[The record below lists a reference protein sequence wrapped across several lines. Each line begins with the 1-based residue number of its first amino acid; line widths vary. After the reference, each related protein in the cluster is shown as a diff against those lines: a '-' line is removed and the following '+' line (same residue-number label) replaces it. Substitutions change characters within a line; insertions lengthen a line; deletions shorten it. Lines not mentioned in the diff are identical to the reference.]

1 MIRRSESASPWTEV
15 KDLKNELS
23 YVSNR
28 LVSRD
33 EKQTYSCK
41 DEEEIHKV
49 YWKSMVTK
57 KMTANPYVNDI

>member
-1 MIRRSESASPWTEV
+1 MTQ
-15 KDLKNELS
+15 KNKKRLCKVQNPFTAFLINGTACRV
-23 YVSNR
+23 VSQA
-28 LVSRD
+28 